1 MPHSNSAESSQ
12 FTLTLPVGRS
22 LIQFIQDRGMPD
34 EGLND
39 DDWLMARNVEL
50 ACQQAAET
58 MNGQVNGIA
67 INVKSLSER
76 EFSFLISFLSEHDT
90 GKEGDRFRR
99 ELVMLRLLFTKNLEE
114 MTVIAQ
120 QREKKMQKKAESV
133 VEMTIS
139 ACSDL
144 FRKIA
149 PELPADWRP
158 SAQFNWVSE
167 PRQSNRP
174 GLLASSSGNSPPS
187 KIFLNMRDHL
197 RPGNKVIRQRY
208 LDNLG
213 MDEHGVVG
221 GFVTK
226 IWELHIVAATCYE
239 MSLAAQNAFISQT
252 SNSVKGKAGRG
263 TLLFFYAHARQSL
276 CNPTLQD
283 KNIAIGR
290 PVPLQMMDE
299 PNSFH

>member
-1 MPHSNSAESSQ
+1 
-12 FTLTLPVGRS
+12 
-22 LIQFIQDRGMPD
+22 
-34 EGLND
+34 
-39 DDWLMARNVEL
+39 
-50 ACQQAAET
+50 
-58 MNGQVNGIA
+58 
-67 INVKSLSER
+67 
-76 EFSFLISFLSEHDT
+76 
-90 GKEGDRFRR
+90 
-99 ELVMLRLLFTKNLEE
+99 
-114 MTVIAQ
+114 
-120 QREKKMQKKAESV
+120 
-133 VEMTIS
+133 MTIS

-167 PRQSNRP
+167 QRQSNRP
-174 GLLASSSGNSPPS
+174 GLLARSSGNSPPS

-197 RPGNKVIRQRY
+197 QPGNKVLRQRY

-213 MDEHGVVG
+213 MDEHSVVG

-252 SNSVKGKAGRG
+252 SNSVQGKAGRG

-283 KNIAIGR
+283 KNIVIGR

-299 PNSFH
+299 PSSFH